1 MKKLWRVAINF
12 KFHPNFNFDF
22 QKNNQKIYLIRAVS
36 VKFYSFLRIKLKS
49 TKINHL
55 NVSDYPYSLIL
66 KSFTTILSKFLLKSD
81 SFVSETC
88 PKF

>member
-1 MKKLWRVAINF
+1 MWQNMKKLWRVAINC

-49 TKINHL
+49 TKI
-55 NVSDYPYSLIL
+55 
-66 KSFTTILSKFLLKSD
+66 
-81 SFVSETC
+81 
-88 PKF
+88 